1 MIPRSKCERKNKE
14 ITFGAGT
21 CKTFIRKGLEMNA
34 IIECIITEVWTD
46 RGKFTLVST
55 YNFCITLEEDYFV
68 EITDKIGVPLMWIED
83 LNAHNE
89 LLGSKKKDRNGIVVE
104 EFIDK
109 YNLVVSS
116 DG

>member
-1 MIPRSKCERKNKE
+1 
-14 ITFGAGT
+14 
-21 CKTFIRKGLEMNA
+21 
-34 IIECIITEVWTD
+34 
-46 RGKFTLVST
+46 
-55 YNFCITLEEDYFV
+55 
-68 EITDKIGVPLMWIED
+68 MWVED